1 MHLAAACVL
10 VWLAAPAPARAQ
22 EPENHGPL
30 RVFLDCGRCDF
41 DFVRREIPFVDYVRD
56 PKEAE
61 VHILVTT
68 QPTASG
74 GTEFLFQ
81 FIGLGR
87 FAGVDDEARYTASQL
102 ESYDEQRQGYTRI
115 VKLGLVRYV
124 ISTKPAE
131 NLQLIYRPPGA
142 PAGAGPAAV
151 NDRWDFWVFRIR
163 GNGSVNGEESNSA
176 KQLSTFLSAN
186 RTTEAW
192 KLNVSASLNYRVNR
206 YTLSDGEN
214 VRDEYRDHSFGGI
227 AAKSL
232 GPHWAAAMR
241 ARVSASTYLNQDRAA
256 RAAAGFEYN
265 VFPYA
270 ESSRRQL
277 TIQVVAGIN
286 SFRYHETTIYGKNSE
301 TVGDGVLLASFDVR
315 KPWGSSGVSFEASS
329 YFHDPGR
336 HRVVVDG
343 DIDIRLFKGFSVNV
357 GASASRVHDQLY
369 LKAGEA
375 TDEEIL
381 LRRRQLATAYR
392 YRLQAG
398 ISYTFG
404 SIFNNIVNP
413 RFREG
418 R

>member
-1 MHLAAACVL
+1 MYLVVACALAWLAAA
-10 VWLAAPAPARAQ
+10 APAQAQ
-22 EPENHGPL
+22 EPDRHGPL

-41 DFVRREIPFVDYVRD
+41 DFIRREIAFVDYVRD

-87 FAGVDDEARYTASQL
+87 FAAVDDEARYLSSQL
-102 ESYDEQRQGYTRI
+102 ESEDERRNGYTRI
-115 VKLGLVRYV
+115 IKLGLVRYV
-124 ISTKPAE
+124 ISTAPAE
-131 NLQLIYRPPGA
+131 NLQLIYRPGQS
-142 PAGAGPAAV
+142 PASGAAV
-151 NDRWDFWVFRIR
+151 VNDPWNFWVFRVR

-176 KQLSTFLSAN
+176 NQLSTFLSAN

-192 KLNVSASLNYRVNR
+192 KINMSASLNYRVNR
-206 YTLSDGEN
+206 YTLSDGEK
-214 VRDEYRDHSFGGI
+214 VRDESYDHNVGGI

-232 GPHWAAAMR
+232 GGHWAAAMR
-241 ARVSASTYLNQDRAA
+241 ARIGGSTYLNQDRAA
-256 RAAAGFEYN
+256 RVAAGVEFN

-277 TIQVVAGIN
+277 TVQFVAGIN

-301 TVGDGVLLASFDVR
+301 TAADGVLLASFDVR

-336 HRVVVDG
+336 HRLVVDG
-343 DIDIRLFKGFSVNV
+343 DIDIRVFKGFSVNV
-357 GASASRVHDQLY
+357 GGSASRVRDQLY

-398 ISYTFG
+398 VSYTFG
-404 SIFNNIVNP
+404 SIFNNVVNP

>member
-1 MHLAAACVL
+1 MYLVVACTL
-10 VWLAAPAPARAQ
+10 VWLTTAAPARAQ
-22 EPENHGPL
+22 EPDDHGPL

-87 FAGVDDEARYTASQL
+87 FTGVDDEARYLSSQL
-102 ESYDEQRQGYTRI
+102 ESEDERRQGYTRI
-115 VKLGLVRYV
+115 IKLGLVRYV
-124 ISTKPAE
+124 ISTKPAD
-131 NLQLIYRPPGA
+131 NLQLIYRPGQSAVAARA
-142 PAGAGPAAV
+142 PV
-151 NDRWDFWVFRIR
+151 KDSWDFWVFRVR
-163 GNGSVNGEESNSA
+163 GNGSVNGEQSNSA
-176 KQLSTFLSAN
+176 NQLSTFASAN

-192 KLNVSASLNYRVNR
+192 KINVSGNLNYRVNR
-206 YTLSDGEN
+206 YTLSSGEKF
-214 VRDEYRDHSFGGI
+214 RDEYRDHSFGGI
-227 AAKSL
+227 VAKSL
-232 GPHWAAAMR
+232 GDHWAAAVR
-241 ARVSASTYLNQDRAA
+241 ARTSASTYLNQDRAS
-256 RAAAGFEYN
+256 RAAAGVEYN

-277 TIQVVAGIN
+277 TIQAVAGIN
-286 SFRYHETTIYGKNSE
+286 SFRYHETTIYGKQSE
-301 TVGDGVLLASFDVR
+301 TVPDGLVLASFDVR
-315 KPWGSSGVSFEASS
+315 QPWGSSGVSLEASS
-329 YFHDPGR
+329 YFHDLSR
-336 HRVVVDG
+336 YRFVVDG
-343 DIDIRLFKGFSVNV
+343 EIDIRLFKGFSVNV
-357 GASASRVHDQLY
+357 GGSASRVHDQLY
-369 LKAGEA
+369 LRAGAA

-381 LRRRQLATAYR
+381 LRRRQLATSYR

-398 ISYTFG
+398 VGYTFG
-404 SIFNNIVNP
+404 SIFNNVVNP

>member
-1 MHLAAACVL
+1 MYLVVACALAWLAAA
-10 VWLAAPAPARAQ
+10 APAQAQ
-22 EPENHGPL
+22 EPDRHGPL

-41 DFVRREIPFVDYVRD
+41 DFIRREIAFVDYVRD

-87 FAGVDDEARYTASQL
+87 FAAVDDEARYLSSQL
-102 ESYDEQRQGYTRI
+102 ESEDERRNGYTRI
-115 VKLGLVRYV
+115 IKLGLVRYV
-124 ISTKPAE
+124 ISTAPAE
-131 NLQLIYRPPGA
+131 NLQLIYRPGQS
-142 PAGAGPAAV
+142 PASGPAVV
-151 NDRWDFWVFRIR
+151 NDPWSFWVFRIR
-163 GNGSVNGEESNSA
+163 GNGSVNGEQSNSA
-176 KQLSTFLSAN
+176 NQLSTFLSAN

-192 KLNVSASLNYRVNR
+192 KINMSASLNYRVNR
-206 YTLSDGEN
+206 YTLSDGEK
-214 VRDEYRDHSFGGI
+214 VRDESYDHNVGGI

-232 GPHWAAAMR
+232 GDHWAAAMR
-241 ARVSASTYLNQDRAA
+241 ARIGGSTYLNQDRAA
-256 RAAAGFEYN
+256 RVAAGVEFN

-277 TIQVVAGIN
+277 TVQFVAGIN

-301 TVGDGVLLASFDVR
+301 TAGDGVLVASFDVR

-336 HRVVVDG
+336 HRLVVDG
-343 DIDIRLFKGFSVNV
+343 DIDIRVFKGFSVNV
-357 GASASRVHDQLY
+357 GGSASRVRDQLY

-398 ISYTFG
+398 VSYTFG
-404 SIFNNIVNP
+404 SIFNNVVNP

>member
-1 MHLAAACVL
+1 MLAWLAAA
-10 VWLAAPAPARAQ
+10 APAAGQ
-22 EPENHGPL
+22 EPQDHRPL

-41 DFVRREIPFVDYVRD
+41 DFVRREISFVDYVRD

-74 GTEFLFQ
+74 GTEFQFQ

-87 FAGVDDEARYTASQL
+87 FAGVDDEARYLASQL
-102 ESYDEQRQGYTRI
+102 ESYDELRQGYTRVI
-115 VKLGLVRYV
+115 KLGLVRYV
-124 ISTKPAE
+124 MSTKPAE
-131 NLQLIYRPPGA
+131 NLQLIYRPA
-142 PAGAGPAAV
+142 AATPAASV
-151 NDRWDFWVFRIR
+151 HDPWDFWVLRVR

-176 KQLSTFLSAN
+176 RLLSTFISAN
-186 RTTEAW
+186 RTTEAL
-192 KLNVSASLNYRVNR
+192 KLNVSANLNYRVNR
-206 YTLSDGEN
+206 YTLSSGEKI
-214 VRDEYRDHSFGGI
+214 RDEYHDRSFGGI

-232 GPHWAAAMR
+232 GSHWAAAMR
-241 ARVSASTYLNQDRAA
+241 ARISASTYLNQDRAA

-277 TIQVVAGIN
+277 TIQFVAGVN
-286 SFRYHETTIYGKNSE
+286 SFRYHERTIYGKTRE

-315 KPWGSSGVSFEASS
+315 KPWGSSGVSLEASS
-329 YFHDPGR
+329 YFNDPSR
-336 HRVVVDG
+336 HRIVVDG

-357 GASASRVHDQLY
+357 GGSASRVRDQLY
-369 LKAGEA
+369 LRAGEA